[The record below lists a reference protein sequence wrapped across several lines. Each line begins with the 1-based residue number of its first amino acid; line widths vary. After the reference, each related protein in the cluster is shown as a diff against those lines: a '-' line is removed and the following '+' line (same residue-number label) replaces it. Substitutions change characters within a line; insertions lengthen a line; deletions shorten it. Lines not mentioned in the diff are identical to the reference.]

1 MKSLGRR
8 FPKFFRPEHVHYYH
22 EQSPDEL
29 ALINYTSG
37 TTGRSKGV
45 MLPYRS
51 LWSNSDFANN
61 VLGDV
66 VKPGS
71 NVISILPMAHMYG
84 MVCEFISEF
93 TFGNHL
99 YFLTRLP
106 SPSLIAQACA
116 DLHPAII
123 VAYLWL

>member
-1 MKSLGRR
+1 M
-8 FPKFFRPEHVHYYH
+8 
-22 EQSPDEL
+22 
-29 ALINYTSG
+29 
-37 TTGRSKGV
+37 
-45 MLPYRS
+45 
-51 LWSNSDFANN
+51 
-61 VLGDV
+61 
-66 VKPGS
+66 
-71 NVISILPMAHMYG
+71 LPMAHMYG

-123 VAYLWL
+123 VAVPLVVEKIIRKNIFPRIQNKATRMLLKMPVVE